1 MRRWPT
7 TRRGWT
13 GGQNGSSPDPREQ
26 VHITHLFDLGET
38 FGAGVCYARLMS
50 GHSHIDLAAIEQR
63 LRARREEL
71 LRLTAAHED
80 ESDPVEVDQSSVG
93 RLSRMDALQSQ
104 AMAAEVERR
113 RELEVARIESALE
126 RIEQGEYG
134 YCVSCGEPIAPKR
147 LELDPAT
154 PVCLSCAERS
164 G

>member
-1 MRRWPT
+1 
-7 TRRGWT
+7 
-13 GGQNGSSPDPREQ
+13 
-26 VHITHLFDLGET
+26 
-38 FGAGVCYARLMS
+38 MS
-50 GHSHIDLAAIEQR
+50 GQSESDRTAIKER

-80 ESDPVEVDQSSVG
+80 ESEPVEVDQSSVG
-93 RLSRMDALQSQ
+93 RLTRMDALQSQ

-113 RELEVARIESALE
+113 RELEIARIESARE

>member
-1 MRRWPT
+1 M
-7 TRRGWT
+7 
-13 GGQNGSSPDPREQ
+13 SEQ
-26 VHITHLFDLGET
+26 SQIDLG
-38 FGAGVCYARLMS
+38 
-50 GHSHIDLAAIEQR
+50 AIEAR

-93 RLSRMDALQSQ
+93 RLTRMDALQSQ

-113 RELEVARIESALE
+113 REVELARIASALE
-126 RIEQGEYG
+126 RLEQGDYG
-134 YCVSCGEPIAPKR
+134 YCVNCGEPVAQRR

-154 PVCLSCAERS
+154 PLCLSCAERS

>member
-1 MRRWPT
+1 MSAPGPLRRLPPE
-7 TRRGWT
+7 RGRFSLW
-13 GGQNGSSPDPREQ
+13 
-26 VHITHLFDLGET
+26 ET
-38 FGAGVCYARLMS
+38 FGAGLCYEFTMS
-50 GHSHIDLAAIEQR
+50 EQPQIDLAAIEAR

-71 LRLTAAHED
+71 LRLTAEHED
-80 ESDPVEVDQSSVG
+80 ESAPVEVDQTRVG

-113 RELEVARIESALE
+113 REAELARIETALE

-134 YCVSCGEPIAPKR
+134 SCVACGGPIAPKR

-154 PVCLSCAERS
+154 PLCVSCAERS

>member
-1 MRRWPT
+1 M
-7 TRRGWT
+7 
-13 GGQNGSSPDPREQ
+13 SEQ
-26 VHITHLFDLGET
+26 PQIDLG
-38 FGAGVCYARLMS
+38 
-50 GHSHIDLAAIEQR
+50 AIQAR

-80 ESDPVEVDQSSVG
+80 ESDPVEVDQSRVG

-104 AMAAEVERR
+104 AMAVEVERR
-113 RELEVARIESALE
+113 RELELARIESALE

-134 YCVSCGEPIAPKR
+134 NCVSCGEPIAPRR

-154 PVCLSCAERS
+154 PLCVSCAERS

>member
-1 MRRWPT
+1 M
-7 TRRGWT
+7 
-13 GGQNGSSPDPREQ
+13 SEQ
-26 VHITHLFDLGET
+26 SD
-38 FGAGVCYARLMS
+38 
-50 GHSHIDLAAIEQR
+50 IDLAAIEQR

-93 RLSRMDALQSQ
+93 RLTRMDALQSQ

-113 RELEVARIESALE
+113 REVELARIEGALE
-126 RIEQGEYG
+126 RIGRDEYG
-134 YCVSCGEPIAPKR
+134 YCVSCGEAIAQRR

-154 PVCLSCAERS
+154 PLCLSCAARS

>member
-1 MRRWPT
+1 MP
-7 TRRGWT
+7 
-13 GGQNGSSPDPREQ
+13 EQ
-26 VHITHLFDLGET
+26 SQIDLGAVE
-38 FGAGVCYARLMS
+38 A
-50 GHSHIDLAAIEQR
+50 R

-93 RLSRMDALQSQ
+93 RLTRMDALQSQ

-113 RELEVARIESALE
+113 REVELARIASALE
-126 RIEQGEYG
+126 RLEQGDYG
-134 YCVSCGEPIAPKR
+134 YCVNCGEPVAQRR

-154 PVCLSCAERS
+154 PLCLSCAERS

>member
-1 MRRWPT
+1 MA
-7 TRRGWT
+7 
-13 GGQNGSSPDPREQ
+13 GQSQ
-26 VHITHLFDLGET
+26 
-38 FGAGVCYARLMS
+38 
-50 GHSHIDLAAIEQR
+50 IDLAAIEQR

-93 RLSRMDALQSQ
+93 RLTRMDALQSQ

-113 RELEVARIESALE
+113 REVELGRIASALE

-134 YCVSCGEPIAPKR
+134 YCVSCGEPIAQRR

-154 PVCLSCAERS
+154 PLCLSCAERS

>member
-1 MRRWPT
+1 
-7 TRRGWT
+7 
-13 GGQNGSSPDPREQ
+13 
-26 VHITHLFDLGET
+26 
-38 FGAGVCYARLMS
+38 MS
-50 GHSHIDLAAIEQR
+50 GHAHLDLAAIEQR
-63 LRARREEL
+63 LRARRKEL

-80 ESDPVEVDQSSVG
+80 ESDPVELDQSRVG

-113 RELEVARIESALE
+113 RELELARIDSALE

-154 PVCLSCAERS
+154 PLCLSCAERS